1 MYLMNLGFVFST
13 FGKVLK
19 PVGGLIDGAKNVIFH
34 PLATLNKEIL
44 ILSFST
50 ADVVAIL

>member
-34 PLATLNKEIL
+34 PLATLDKIFSNKWFSNIL
-44 ILSFST
+44 G
-50 ADVVAIL
+50 